1 MRKKNYRY
9 VGTSLSNDG
18 AYGKVT
24 GAAVYCSDMDSVGM
38 LHLKCKPGEITHG
51 MIRSIDTEEAW
62 KVPGVRGIYTCEN
75 TPDTYFDRGR
85 VSAVEASGSPNQ
97 ERLFDR
103 RVRFYGERVAA
114 VAAETVEAAEKACR
128 LIKVEYEEMPAV
140 ITPEAALAEGA
151 PKLHEAG
158 NVYETEAGYGDYD
171 KAEGECTFCTLA
183 HIGRMTHLS
192 METQTARACYD
203 KASSKLTIWTGTQTV
218 FGVRSTVADF
228 LEMPYS
234 KVRVVKP
241 VMGGSFGCK
250 QEMVIEPLAAYVAKD
265 LKADVK
271 LVFTREEQIINTML
285 KHSLDEHV
293 ESKVDKDGTIR
304 GISVDILL
312 DSGAYQ
318 TISQSYV
325 RTIGGKLG
333 KVYKMQNIKYRGRS
347 VCTNTPVNGSFRS
360 WGSAEA
366 TMAVESHWNYVAKQL
381 GMDPIDFRLKNH
393 LQPYDREVMHGANI
407 GDAHFEECLKKGRE
421 RFEWDERKAWCKKKN
436 AEDIRYRYG
445 VGMALCSHT
454 SSFYPYQTE
463 VASAAARIQDDGSLV
478 VHVPIHDHG
487 CGTVMAMKKIA
498 AEILEIDLEKVELN
512 EADTEN
518 MPYDYGCYA
527 SRTVYTLG
535 RAVKTC
541 CEELLDKAISVA
553 AVRLDCA
560 DNTIIYEDG
569 EFYSEPNPEERITLK
584 EVWEYSVHHMGKD
597 LYNICTTNAWE
608 NPGTAGAHF
617 AQVRV
622 DTFTGKVEVEHCLSV
637 HDVGKAINPDM
648 CRGQIG
654 SGIQQGMGMALCEEI
669 KIDPKSG
676 RALITNFKNYEVANA
691 CDMPDY
697 DTLLIEEAEESGPF
711 GAKGIGE
718 IVVAPIAPALAAAVN
733 DALGTNLMKLPLT
746 PPVILEA
753 IREGETHGN

>member
-1 MRKKNYRY
+1 MKRRSYRY
-9 VGTSLSNDG
+9 IGKSLSNDG

-24 GAAVYCSDMDSVGM
+24 GATTYCSDMDSVGM
-38 LHLKCKPGEITHG
+38 IHLKCKPSEITHG
-51 MIRSIDTEEAW
+51 MIRSIDTAQAW
-62 KVPGVRGIYTCEN
+62 KVPGVLGIYTCEN
-75 TPDTYFDRGR
+75 TTDKYFDRGR
-85 VSAVEASGSPNQ
+85 VSAVEAAGSPNQ

-103 RVRFYGERVAA
+103 RVRFFGERVAA

-128 LIKVEYEEMPAV
+128 LIKVEYQELPAV
-140 ITPEAALAEGA
+140 LTPEEAMAEDA
-151 PKLHEAG
+151 PRLHETG
-158 NVYETEAGYGDYD
+158 NVYETAADYGDYD
-171 KAEGECTFCTLA
+171 SAKGEYTFRTLA

-192 METQTARACYD
+192 METQTARAWYD
-203 KASSKLTIWTGTQTV
+203 KAEGKLTLWTGTQTV

-234 KVRVVKP
+234 KVRVVKQ

-250 QEMVIEPLAAYVAKD
+250 QEMVIEPLVAYVAKD
-265 LKADVK
+265 LRADVK
-271 LVFTREEQIINTML
+271 LVFTREEQIINAML
-285 KHSLDEHV
+285 KHSLDEQV
-293 ESKVDKDGTIR
+293 ESKVDKDGKIH
-304 GISVDILL
+304 GIFLDIVME
-312 DSGAYQ
+312 SGAYQ
-318 TISQSYV
+318 TISPSYL

-333 KVYKMQNIKYRGRS
+333 KVYNMENIKFTGRS

-381 GMDPIDFRLKNH
+381 KMDPVEFRLKNH
-393 LQPYDREVMHGANI
+393 LPPYAREVMHGANI
-407 GDAHFEECLKKGRE
+407 GYARFEECLRRGSQQFGWE
-421 RFEWDERKAWCKKKN
+421 ERKAACAGKN
-436 AEDIRYRYG
+436 KTDSRYRFG

-498 AEILEIDLEKVELN
+498 AEVFETDLEKIELK
-512 EADTEN
+512 EADTQN

-527 SRTVYTLG
+527 SRTIYTLG

-541 CEELLDKAISVA
+541 CEELLEKAAAVA
-553 AVRLDCA
+553 ARILDCA
-560 DNTIIYEDG
+560 ENTVLYQDG
-569 EFYSEPNPEERITLK
+569 EFHSEPKPEKTVSLK
-584 EVWEYSVHHMGKD
+584 TVWEYSVHHIGRD
-597 LYNICTTNAWE
+597 LYHACTTNAWA

-648 CRGQIG
+648 CMGQIG

-669 KIDPKSG
+669 KIDPKTG
-676 RALITNFKNYEVANA
+676 RTLITNFKNYEVANA
-691 CDMPDY
+691 YDMPDY
-697 DTLLIEEAEESGPF
+697 DVLLIEEPEDSGPY

-718 IVVAPIAPALAAAVN
+718 IVIAPVAPALTAAVN
-733 DALGTNLMKLPLT
+733 DALGTDLMKLPLT

-753 IREGETHGN
+753 VRKGGKS